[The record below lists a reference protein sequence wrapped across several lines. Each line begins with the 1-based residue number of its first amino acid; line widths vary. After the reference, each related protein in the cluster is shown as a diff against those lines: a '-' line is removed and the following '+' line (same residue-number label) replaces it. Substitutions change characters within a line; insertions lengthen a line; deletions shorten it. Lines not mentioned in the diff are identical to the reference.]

1 MTALETS
8 VATIRAGRIR
18 RARRRTIASLVLAVL
33 LVVLAAA
40 MLMLGNTFYTPA
52 QVWGVIIGQ
61 DVPGASFTVGTLR
74 IPRLIAGILA
84 GIAFGVAGSTFQTM
98 LRNPL
103 ASPDVIG
110 ITSGA
115 SAAAVLALVV
125 LHWSAGATTAL
136 ALGVGIATAVVIYL
150 AARGGE
156 STGGRLILI
165 GIGIGA
171 MLDAVVQFLVQRA
184 SEWDVAVAM
193 RWLTGSLN
201 GVQPDRLWP
210 LVAGVVVLVPVILA
224 VSRGLRALELGD
236 ASATALGVSVSAT
249 RVILIVAA
257 VALACVATATT
268 GPIAFVAL
276 LSGPI
281 ATRVV
286 GPGAPALLS
295 AGLVGACLVL
305 GADLIG
311 QFAFDTAF
319 PVGVITGIIGA
330 PYLLFLLIR
339 MSRNGGSS

>member
-1 MTALETS
+1 MTALAS
-8 VATIRAGRIR
+8 SAAAIRSGRIR
-18 RARRRTIASLVLAVL
+18 RARRRTVTTAALTALLLA
-33 LVVLAAA
+33 LAAA
-40 MLMLGNTFYTPA
+40 MLMLGNTIYTPA
-52 QVWGVIIGQ
+52 QVWGVIVGQ

-136 ALGVGIATAVVIYL
+136 ALIVGTATAVVIYL

-184 SEWDVAVAM
+184 SEWDVSVAM

-210 LVAGVVVLVPVILA
+210 LVAGVVVLVPIVLA
-224 VSRGLRALELGD
+224 VSRSLRALELGE
-236 ASATALGVSVSAT
+236 ASATALGVSVGAT
-249 RVILIVAA
+249 RVTLIIAA

-268 GPIAFVAL
+268 GPI
-276 LSGPI
+276 
-281 ATRVV
+281 V
-286 GPGAPALLS
+286 GAGSPAILP

-305 GADLIG
+305 AADLIG

-319 PVGVITGIIGA
+319 PVGVITGIVGA